1 MARKTKKT
9 SSSAK
14 KVVKQ
19 KPNQKIK
26 ANTKKSTKGPI
37 KDLSKSLDSLPHN
50 IETLESSELKTFVD
64 GFAHSVHMA
73 EEELVRMRGEIAKI
87 PGGASSDAGKKLN
100 LKVKATEHI
109 LKGLQEK
116 AAEVPFLVKTFGLE
130 SAIPIAKKIDISKV
144 TTPTN
149 LNYKDIKIEQ
159 PKLLSKRKTG
169 IGPRENLIFR
179 DGTLKAAPTVG
190 KLRMKFSNGAGK
202 TAPRASYRL
211 MARLGDAEKPV
222 TLRSGRTDS
231 VGYTSLNLSE
241 VKLADVKSMQVV
253 MTRPGLDAE
262 DYMYAIDLESMTHA
276 AADIRLTEITVP
288 MDIIEALEAN
298 AADDDGA
305 GDAGTIEDPDDQDL
319 AASPDSFGL
328 NEVHIDGNCCLRPR
342 TEFPSKEYY
351 FRQTVRL
358 TDVQDVELVFNGD
371 EAFTRND
378 VTAPIDFGE
387 EGPNT
392 YAVLGGN
399 VILGL
404 SNLYKHA
411 WYPVGRGLGQN
422 LYSVSLLPCEEI
434 NLAFIDWTRQE
445 RDSRVESRS
454 QSEAMEHDLQH
465 NRVIDEVVDASISE
479 HQSGSSV
486 AGGGGASLDLGFFS
500 IGGGG
505 GGSSSSTSG
514 RRNIHS
520 STTQSISDSVS
531 QNASSMRH
539 QRATVVTTSYQR
551 ESERIK
557 TRTIHNHNMNHVMNV
572 AYYQHVEHYSV
583 KTELVEEKPVLLVP
597 YAVDKAIFGTIP
609 SFDKFKINPALPIC
623 KFLDRHSRLLRHMVP
638 WTYRKSFQSLSRL
651 IHCSD
656 VYQIEEPYATFSK
669 WDITLK
675 SSWRKGIELFIKTVS
690 GQMIKLKPQGGSR
703 KSPPRYFRS
712 SPVRHDDIEA
722 IVINFDPTKA
732 AEGMSIRIL
741 GQNLTAGP
749 LFDQFVGDMLK
760 FQFDDITVLATT
772 DKSRYVSTPQSY
784 VLDIEI
790 EETQSGNDDNHKQT
804 LSASNPSATV
814 HVLTQPPVDF
824 SSYRGREHQDYCR
837 LKELITH
844 IQRDPMRYM
853 RAIWLRENPD
863 RRAIR
868 FDQFE
873 LNDTS
878 LLDHIVNKPIGI
890 MGNYVAFELIE
901 GGRLVPLTSP
911 EYVVSSRVVTIPT
924 RGVFGEVYL
933 SCCNAT
939 EKRDVERIID
949 PENRCQNQAPDITG
963 ITPGSRA
970 SRSDTTP
977 TAFAAPIVNLQT
989 APGVPDPTGTANAL
1003 GVLGTP
1009 DIFRDLSRGA
1019 ELISFINNAT
1029 KEAFTSTR
1037 QHRAAMDAITGD
1049 VVRGLVSAYTG
1060 VPIPASEPKGASPS
1074 GTTGTGSSGA
1084 SGSGGK
1090 GAEIK
1095 LPTSAKVNDPSLQT
1109 LNTEMVRQASPTRLS
1124 DHMQTIQRGVS
1135 SGMLTQEQGQTLTN
1149 SLMGGT
1155 QDQSLIIPAQN
1166 IIPSEATAAI
1176 GTASRTVDVKLRVF
1190 IPSPAAGLDAGM
1202 TLGVYGGDDRGFS
1215 YDQGTSRAEIHAT
1228 VEFGTDHAIPSLNI
1242 QNIGFGQTEEWA
1254 TGDTLTVPGQPEW
1267 WRTINTGATPADVA
1281 TLQRTTSNL
1290 NVNGSYNFQTGLPTG
1305 TPSDVQLFLMVN
1317 GSNPLAN
1324 GSPAIDANLILKMKV
1339 FNGRLWFNLEGSHDG
1354 FPAYELYIDECRV
1367 FEHDPVAENQSPW
1380 SLLPPSEYKPRL
1392 EWQEVDCGIVV

>member
-1 MARKTKKT
+1 MAKNVKKV
-9 SSSAK
+9 SPAK
-14 KVVKQ
+14 KGAEAS
-19 KPNQKIK
+19 KPIR
-26 ANTKKSTKGPI
+26 KKRRSTKGPSV
-37 KDLSKSLDSLPHN
+37 DPTQELSKALDSLPRN
-50 IETLESSELKTFVD
+50 IENLKGAELKTYVD

-73 EEELVRMRGEIAKI
+73 EEELVRMRGEIAKM
-87 PGGASSDAGKKLN
+87 PGGASSAAGKKLN
-100 LKVKATEHI
+100 LKVAATERI

-116 AAEVPFLVKTFGLE
+116 AAEVPFLVDTFGLE
-130 SAIPIAKKIDISKV
+130 SAIPIAEKIDISKV
-144 TTPTN
+144 TTPTK
-149 LNYKDIKIEQ
+149 LNYKNVKVEP

-169 IGPRENLIFR
+169 VGPRENVVFK
-179 DGTLKAAPTVG
+179 DGTLKAAPKIG
-190 KLRMKFSNGAGK
+190 KLRMKFSDGAGK
-202 TAPRASYRL
+202 PAAGASYRL
-211 MARLGDAEKPV
+211 MAKLGDSKKAV
-222 TLRSGRTDS
+222 TLRSGRTDA

-241 VKLADVKSMQVV
+241 VELADVKSMQVV
-253 MTRPGLDAE
+253 MARPGLDAE
-262 DYMYAIDLESMTHA
+262 NYVYAVDLEAMAEA
-276 AADIRLTEITVP
+276 AADIMVTEVAVP
-288 MDIIEALEAN
+288 MDIIEMLEAN
-298 AADDDGA
+298 ASDDDNA
-305 GDAGTIEDPDDQDL
+305 GAGTIEDPDDQDV

-342 TEFPSKEYY
+342 TEFPAKEYY

-371 EAFTRND
+371 EAFTRTD

-505 GGSSSSTSG
+505 GGSSSSSSG

-597 YAVDKAIFGTIP
+597 YAVDKAIFGSIP

-623 KFLDRHSRLLRHMVP
+623 KFLDRHSRLLRRMVP
-638 WTYRKSFQSLSRL
+638 WSYRKSFQSLSRL

-656 VYQIEEPYATFSK
+656 VYQIEDPFATFSK

-675 SSWRKGIELFIKTVS
+675 SGWREGIELFIKTNS
-690 GQMIKLKPQGGSR
+690 GQMIKLKPQGGNR

-712 SPVRHDDIEA
+712 SPVKHNDIKE
-722 IVINFDPTKA
+722 IVVNFDAAKA
-732 AEGMSIRIL
+732 AEGMSVKIF
-741 GQNLTAGP
+741 GQTLSSGP
-749 LFDQFVGDMLK
+749 IFDQMVGDLLK
-760 FQFDDITVLATT
+760 FKFDDITVFATT
-772 DKSRYVSTPQSY
+772 DRSRYVSTPQSY
-784 VLDIEI
+784 LLDIDVPDSA
-790 EETQSGNDDNHKQT
+790 SGDPDDDNHKQV
-804 LSASNPSATV
+804 LSASNPSATIPV
-814 HVLTQPPVDF
+814 GAIPVDF
-824 SSYRGREHQDYCR
+824 SSYRGREHQDYCQ
-837 LKELITH
+837 LKELIAH

-873 LNDTS
+873 LNGTS
-878 LLDHIVNKPIGI
+878 LLDHIVNKPIGV

-949 PENRCQNQAPDITG
+949 QDKRCQNRAPDITG
-963 ITPGSRA
+963 VSPGSRA

-989 APGVPDPTGTANAL
+989 APNLPDPTGTANAL

-1019 ELISFINNAT
+1019 ELISFIDNAT

-1060 VPIPASEPKGASPS
+1060 VPIPASKPKGASPS
-1074 GTTGTGSSGA
+1074 GTSGTQSSGA

-1090 GAEIK
+1090 GPDVK
-1095 LPTSAKVNDPSLQT
+1095 LPTSAKVNDPGLQA
-1109 LNTEMVRQASPTRLS
+1109 LNSAMVRQADPTRLS

-1135 SGMLTQEQGQTLTN
+1135 SGMLTQEQGQQLTN

-1166 IIPSEATAAI
+1166 IIPSAATAAI

-1215 YDQGTSRAEIHAT
+1215 YDQGTSRAEIHTT

-1254 TGDTLTVPGQPEW
+1254 TSDTQTVTGQPGW
-1267 WRTINTGATPADVA
+1267 WRTVNAGASPTGTA

-1317 GSNPLAN
+1317 GANPLA
-1324 GSPAIDANLILKMKV
+1324 STAPAIDANLILKMKV

-1367 FEHDPVAENQSPW
+1367 FEHDPAAENQSPW
-1380 SLLPPSEYKPRL
+1380 SLFPPSEYTPSL
-1392 EWQEVDCGIVV
+1392 EWQEVDCGTVV